1 MSNKFNLECEVCG
14 VKFKNPL
21 IAASGTCGF
30 GEEFKNFY
38 PLSTWGG
45 LSLKGTTKFP
55 RQGNRNPRIAE
66 TPMGMLN
73 SVGLQ
78 NPGIDVLINEALPRL
93 QNENTTLI
101 ANIAGDTIEDMMY
114 SCEKLQN
121 TNVDMIELNISCPNV
136 KQGGLAFGVYPK
148 SVAEVTGRVK
158 SVCTKKPLIIK
169 LSPNVA
175 DIAENAVAAESSGA
189 DAISLI
195 NTVGAMAVDP
205 VTRRPI
211 LANVIG
217 GLSGPA
223 VKPIALKMV
232 YQVSKAV
239 KIPIIG
245 MGGIANGRDVIEFLL
260 CGASAVMVGTANISD
275 PIAVVNILEEIEE
288 FMAEQNVSDINEFVD
303 GLII

>member
-275 PIAVVNILEEIEE
+275 PMAVVNILEEIEE